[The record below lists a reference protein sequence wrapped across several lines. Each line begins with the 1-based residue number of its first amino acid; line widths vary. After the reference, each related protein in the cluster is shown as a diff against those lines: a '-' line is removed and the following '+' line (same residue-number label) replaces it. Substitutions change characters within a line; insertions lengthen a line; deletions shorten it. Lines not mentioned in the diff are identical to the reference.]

1 MGRIKPTATVK
12 TEMVDNLAAL
22 DNLAASLA
30 ACLLGGEIIELLGDL
45 GAGKTAFVR
54 CLAHHLQSIDA
65 VVSPSF
71 TIENIYRSP
80 KMDIHHFD
88 FYRLKDPGVCAFE
101 LAEVLGDPDKLV
113 IVEWGGIVADIL
125 PVKRLSVEI
134 EAAPTVAKSDRRQF
148 VFRSPAGLQYLFN
161 GLRGR

>member
-1 MGRIKPTATVK
+1 MGRIKPTAAVK

-22 DNLAASLA
+22 DNLAVSLA
-30 ACLLGGEIIELLGDL
+30 GRLRGGEVINLLGDL

-54 CLAHHLQSIDA
+54 CLARHLQSIDA
-65 VVSPSF
+65 VASPSF
-71 TIENIYRSP
+71 TIENVYRSP

-101 LAEVLGDPDKLV
+101 LAEVLGEPDKLI

-125 PVKRLSVEI
+125 PAKRLSVEI
-134 EAAPTVAKSDRRQF
+134 EAAPTAAEPERRQF
-148 VFRSPAGLQYLFN
+148 VFRAPAALQYLLS
-161 GLRGR
+161 GLRGG